1 MRGDAPDHEPDID
14 PQGSPNLQD
23 IWQSQKKEYD
33 AMTLAD
39 IHMKA
44 SKFEKKVSARNA
56 REYVACG
63 LTIVGFA
70 PALLLGPNWMLH
82 VGGGL
87 VILATLY
94 VAWQL
99 HRRGSSEATPAVGET
114 LIDSYRRQ
122 LARQR
127 DALNTIGKWYLAP
140 FAPGIILMLIG
151 IWFRAPK
158 PGVPIERVHAGL
170 LIWATVFVLSC
181 GFIWWLNK
189 RGARLLQKRIDEL

>member
-1 MRGDAPDHEPDID
+1 
-14 PQGSPNLQD
+14 
-23 IWQSQKKEYD
+23 
-33 AMTLAD
+33 MTLAD

-44 SKFEKKVSARNA
+44 SKFEKRIGARNA

-99 HRRGSSEATPAVGET
+99 HRRGSSEATPAVIGAGPRWKSATLVSGEFMMRP
-114 LIDSYRRQ
+114 LRRC
-122 LARQR
+122 
-127 DALNTIGKWYLAP
+127 
-140 FAPGIILMLIG
+140 
-151 IWFRAPK
+151 
-158 PGVPIERVHAGL
+158 E
-170 LIWATVFVLSC
+170 
-181 GFIWWLNK
+181 
-189 RGARLLQKRIDEL
+189 